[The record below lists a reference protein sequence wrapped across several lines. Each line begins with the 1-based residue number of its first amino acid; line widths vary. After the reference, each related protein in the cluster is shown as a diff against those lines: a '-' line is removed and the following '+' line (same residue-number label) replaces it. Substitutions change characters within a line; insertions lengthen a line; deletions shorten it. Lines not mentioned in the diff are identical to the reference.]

1 MLTGCSPSRAWR
13 PLAVVVVTFHN
24 FLRAPALS
32 SWNSAGGGGARE
44 GGLPLLAQQ
53 PVCVDV
59 FLSVW
64 ILILS
69 NVIAIPGFLCYCHCH
84 LARDKQ
90 LARCQGGEGGRWTLM
105 CVPTVGPGGP
115 MTLGKLGSF
124 LGSPSKP

>member
-1 MLTGCSPSRAWR
+1 MGR
-13 PLAVVVVTFHN
+13 
-24 FLRAPALS
+24 
-32 SWNSAGGGGARE
+32 RE

-69 NVIAIPGFLCYCHCH
+69 KVIVIPGFLCYCHCH

-90 LARCQGGEGGRWTLM
+90 LARCQGGEGGSWALM
-105 CVPTVGPGGP
+105 RVCPWWGP
-115 MTLGKLGSF
+115 MTSGKLGSI
-124 LGSPSKP
+124 LGSPSKS

>member
-1 MLTGCSPSRAWR
+1 MLTLERLVS
-13 PLAVVVVTFHN
+13 LAVVAVTFYN
-24 FLRAPALS
+24 FLHAPALS
-32 SWNSAGGGGARE
+32 GWNSAGARGGGE

-69 NVIAIPGFLCYCHCH
+69 NVIATPGFLCYCHCH

-90 LARCQGGEGGRWTLM
+90 LARCQGGEGGGWALMHVCPRWGRGVQEGL
-105 CVPTVGPGGP
+105 
-115 MTLGKLGSF
+115 
-124 LGSPSKP
+124 